1 MCVTPKTEIIQNK
14 TIKLIVKMLE
24 DKYKE
29 LDDELTSYQVEKNN
43 FHSELENNKKSQA
56 KELLAFKKEIQIGT
70 RCKKVYGKDWRFR
83 IQIFVWKMM
92 LMIIG
97 R

>member
-1 MCVTPKTEIIQNK
+1 
-14 TIKLIVKMLE
+14 MLE

-70 RCKKVYGKDWRFR
+70 LCKKVYCKDWRFR